1 VTDPSGP
8 HVEASLVAFT
18 AEAGKWID
26 RVFRDAMR
34 AAGIRGGAGL
44 RERHGPGYGLVLIE
58 YRTALGWPDGVVT
71 PRGIAETTRY
81 RDPSEVEA
89 EVDAAAGRG
98 SITRDADGA
107 VRATAG
113 GHAFLDDLYATQ
125 AVTLAAH
132 WSGLDASVSRLAA
145 VTRTLVESATD
156 RPVMPDGTFATM
168 TPNWE
173 TPGASDAVLLL
184 NRLSAMRYHRSDA
197 HAVAWRAAGL
207 TAAAM
212 VALQESV
219 GAGELDGHSRRDV
232 IEARTN
238 EIAAAAFGAV
248 DLAMRGQFFGDL
260 RSLATALTTG

>member
-1 VTDPSGP
+1 MTDPAAP
-8 HVEASLVAFT
+8 HVEASLVTFT

-58 YRTALGWPDGVVT
+58 YRTAMGWPDGVVM

-81 RDPSEVEA
+81 RDPSDVEA
-89 EVDAAAGRG
+89 ELDAAVGRG

-125 AVTLAAH
+125 GTALAVH
-132 WSGLDASVSRLAA
+132 WSGLDAPVSRLAA

-173 TPGASDAVLLL
+173 PPGTSDAVLLL

-197 HAVAWRAAGL
+197 HAKAWRAAGM
-207 TAAAM
+207 TAAGM
-212 VALQESV
+212 VALQESAAANESN
-219 GAGELDGHSRRDV
+219 GQSRRDV

-238 EIAAAAFGAV
+238 EIAAAVFGAV
-248 DLAMRGQFFGDL
+248 DLAGHGEFFGDL
-260 RSLATALTTG
+260 RSLAAAVTTG